1 MTLAIP
7 PIPRRANVVSATFAL
22 LFMRRRYEEMA
33 QQQELWVNVSSEDL
47 RQRYERGDYPNL
59 DWVSESM
66 RRARSGANKLRR
78 GLWSSF
84 WWTCSFLL
92 IGVVIA
98 SVLGKVDPSL
108 PVAHGKILST
118 VGGMLAAWATLFEL
132 GGYVDDS
139 FSGETLD
146 ELVRPMLF
154 RAVFLPGLVIAT
166 IGQLW

>member
-1 MTLAIP
+1 M
-7 PIPRRANVVSATFAL
+7 
-22 LFMRRRYEEMA
+22 
-33 QQQELWVNVSSEDL
+33 
-47 RQRYERGDYPNL
+47 
-59 DWVSESM
+59 
-66 RRARSGANKLRR
+66 
-78 GLWSSF
+78 
-84 WWTCSFLL
+84 L

-108 PVAHGKILST
+108 PVAHGKVLST

-154 RAVFLPGLVIAT
+154 RAIFLPGLVVAT